1 MSSVRALDDQP
12 GSGGTLDTVA
22 REATG
27 TVDAPA
33 SNVRGSRGTGLVI
46 GLLSAAAFGTSGT
59 FGTSLIG
66 AGWSPAGAV
75 LARVSI
81 AALVLTG
88 PALVQLRGRWALLRR
103 WGWRTVAYGCVGVA
117 ACQLGYFNAI
127 SRMPVGIALLIE
139 YMGILLVVGWLWV
152 RHGQRPRRLTIAG
165 SAAAIGG
172 LALMLDLSG
181 PGGISPVGVLWALLA
196 AVSMA
201 VYFILSAKA
210 GADPLPPVVMTWGG
224 MIVGAVVLAAAGVT
238 GLAPLAAS
246 SADVTL
252 LNHQVSWLVPV
263 LGLSVLAAAFAYV
276 TGIAAARRLGAKL
289 GSFVALAEVL
299 FATAFAWVLL
309 HQVPTT
315 HAVPRRGAHPG
326 RRRPGPPRRG
336 VSRRDPPNCP
346 QTSLVT
352 AGERARCA
360 YAVGKGHRRG
370 GVLPRG
376 PVAHAAR
383 GRAAHGGPE
392 RRAPLVAGAAGGRR
406 RRHSRPVASAPAR
419 IPPSRSD

>member
-1 MSSVRALDDQP
+1 MSSVRALDDQS

-22 REATG
+22 LEATG

-33 SNVRGSRGTGLVI
+33 RNVGGSRSTGLVI

-201 VYFILSAKA
+201 VYFILSAWSGTQSPDA
-210 GADPLPPVVMTWGG
+210 GPAGTSSSGAPSSGTEALPPVVMTWGG
-224 MIVGAVVLAAAGVT
+224 MIVGAVVLAVAGVT

-252 LNHQVSWLVPV
+252 LNHQVSWLVPI

-315 HAVPRRGAHPG
+315 TQFLGGALILA
-326 RRRPGPPRRG
+326 G
-336 VSRRDPPNCP
+336 VV
-346 QTSLVT
+346 LVRLD
-352 AGERARCA
+352 E
-360 YAVGKGHRRG
+360 
-370 GVLPRG
+370 
-376 PVAHAAR
+376 
-383 GRAAHGGPE
+383 
-392 RRAPLVAGAAGGRR
+392 
-406 RRHSRPVASAPAR
+406 S
-419 IPPSRSD
+419 